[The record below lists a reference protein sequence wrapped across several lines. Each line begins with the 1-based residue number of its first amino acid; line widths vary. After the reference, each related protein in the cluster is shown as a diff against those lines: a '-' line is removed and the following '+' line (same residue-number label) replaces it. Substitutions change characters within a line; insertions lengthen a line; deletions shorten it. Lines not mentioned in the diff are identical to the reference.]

1 MAFFHDPRSRQPFLQ
16 APAAAFVLIGIL
28 VLAHLA
34 RVLAPAKLSDEI
46 LLSFAFIPARYS
58 HAFLTAHHLN
68 PGSLFDRILPFVSYI
83 FLHADWTHLA
93 VNSVWLLPFGSVV
106 ARRYGGMLFFLFFL
120 LCGIAG
126 AATHLA
132 FNWGSAAPVIGAS
145 AAVAGLMAAAFR
157 MMGAPGERP
166 ELAPL
171 TSPRI
176 LIWTVIWALLNVIAG
191 VTGMGAGTEV
201 RLVAWQ
207 AHLGGYLAGL
217 LLAGPFDLLAGLPLG
232 RKRKSRK
239 RAP

>member
-16 APAAAFVLIGIL
+16 APVAAFALIGVL

-34 RVLAPAKLSDEI
+34 RVLAPQKLSDEI

-58 HAFLTAHHLN
+58 HAFLAAHHLN
-68 PGSLFDRILPFVSYI
+68 PGSLFDRLLPFVSYI

-120 LCGIAG
+120 LCGVAG

-145 AAVAGLMAAAFR
+145 AAVSGLMAAAFR
-157 MMGAPGERP
+157 MMGAPGERT

-176 LIWTVIWALLNVIAG
+176 LIWTVVWALLNVIAG
-191 VTGMGAGTEV
+191 VTGMGAGSEV